1 MKQKMKGSHA
11 ADGNHLFET
20 VIGLEIHAELNTK
33 SKIFCSCSTRFGSR
47 PNENTCPVCMGL
59 PGTLPVLNEEA
70 VRLAARAGIAL
81 HCSVNRVSRFDRKNY
96 FYPDLPKAYQITQ
109 YDLPLCESGYLDI
122 ETGQDRP
129 NGKRRIHRIGISR
142 IHLEEDA
149 GKLIHPEGE
158 PVTLLDYNRAGV
170 PLIEIV
176 TEPDMRSPEEAAA
189 FLKALK
195 SILEYTEVSDCRME
209 QGSLRCDVNLSV
221 REMGKTDFGTK
232 VEIKN
237 LNSFREIQRAL
248 AAEAERQREQ
258 YCSGGPDSILP
269 ETRRWDNGRGRTV
282 SMRTKEGNQDYRY
295 FPDPDLP
302 PVFLDRSLL
311 CLIRNGIPE
320 LPEQKK
326 ERFLR
331 EYGLNPYEA
340 GLLTGEKALADYYE
354 EVVGFGVDSREA
366 AHWILDEL
374 PRIRKDA
381 ENGEIPVKSHY
392 LADLIQKIGE
402 GRISRNTGKDV
413 LMEMAVTRKT
423 PGEIIREKGLS
434 QISDPAELQKI
445 IRDVL
450 SRNADAVQDYK
461 KGSAKAIGFLMGQV
475 MKASRGKAN
484 PNLARSL
491 LEELL
496 S

>member
-1 MKQKMKGSHA
+1 MKQRMKGSRP
-11 ADGNHLFET
+11 ADGSQLFET

-33 SKIFCSCSTRFGSR
+33 SKIFCSCSTRFGDG

-59 PGTLPVLNEEA
+59 PGILPVLNEEA
-70 VRLAARAGIAL
+70 VRLAVRAGIAL
-81 HCSVNRVSRFDRKNY
+81 HCSIHQVSRFDRKNY

-129 NGKRRIHRIGISR
+129 DGECQARRIGISR

-149 GKLIHPEGE
+149 GKLIHPEDE
-158 PVTLLDYNRAGV
+158 PVTLLDDNRAGV

-176 TEPDMRSPEEAAA
+176 TEPDMRSPEEAVA

-209 QGSLRCDVNLSV
+209 QGSLRCDVNISI
-221 REMGKTDFGTK
+221 RKTGEQHFGTK

-237 LNSFREIQRAL
+237 LNSFREIQKAL
-248 AAEAERQREQ
+248 ASEGIRQREC
-258 YCSGGPDSILP
+258 YDSHGPGSILP
-269 ETRRWDNGRGRTV
+269 ETRRWDNGRGRIVT
-282 SMRTKEGNQDYRY
+282 MRSKEENQDYRY

-311 CLIRNGIPE
+311 RQIRNGIPE

-326 ERFLR
+326 DRFLR
-331 EYGLNPYEA
+331 DYGLSSYEA

-354 EVVGFGVDSREA
+354 EVVGFGVCPGEA

-374 PRIRKDA
+374 LRIRKEAANRD
-381 ENGEIPVKSHY
+381 IPVKSRY
-392 LADLIQKIGE
+392 LADLIQQIGE
-402 GRISRNTGKDV
+402 GRISRNAGKDV
-413 LMEMAVTRKT
+413 LMEMAVTGKT
-423 PGEIIREKGLS
+423 PEEIIREKGLS

-461 KGSAKAIGFLMGQV
+461 KGSAKAIGFLMGQI

-484 PNLARSL
+484 PNLARDI
-491 LEELL
+491 LEEML